1 MDNEN
6 ETRNE
11 TRNVVEEIVALIR
24 SEKSDG
30 EIRAKLEDY
39 HESDLADALEQIT
52 KEERKNARSC
62 LRCIPIFP
70 LKCIT

>member
-52 KEERKNARSC
+52 KEERKKVYHILGAEKASEVFAY
-62 LRCIPIFP
+62 L
-70 LKCIT
+70 